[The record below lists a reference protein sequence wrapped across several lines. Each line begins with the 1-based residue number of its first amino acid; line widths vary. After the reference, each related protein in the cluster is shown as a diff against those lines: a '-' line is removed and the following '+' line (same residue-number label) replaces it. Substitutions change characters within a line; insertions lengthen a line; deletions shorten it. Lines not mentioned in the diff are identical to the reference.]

1 MLKISR
7 KDNEINFYENIDLNS
22 NNKEYCHHT
31 EALFN
36 KKSNLLIKKAT
47 SKSKR
52 FIKSNKLISCIQ
64 SKKSKL
70 LNTSCSKISNT
81 SGQYY
86 EVSSS
91 QTPSS
96 FTSFR
101 KSKIAKSISKYF
113 KDIFETSSNPN
124 SPKSDELDKLVQL
137 LNPEI
142 LTQLNQIINSP
153 NIDAIKFV
161 VPLLANND
169 KFNELIEN
177 ITNKTKEKANESF
190 NDSFTITESGDY
202 EPIKPRAFKPVNPK
216 FLNSRLPSYSF
227 KPIQIDDLKVSN
239 ELTEEGL
246 QYPVKVAD
254 KIKKFN
260 QLIDV
265 KSTIVRKESFRT
277 EMNRNTEITIPK
289 QNFNLNEFKTEL
301 NSKFEHKIRNQHKS
315 EAVNIQ
321 LPSLNMINSNKSISA
336 LNLTQIPD
344 HKLKRSSK
352 TAQSMPLIENKR
364 RDSCLSI
371 EALEL
376 KAKDSIEL
384 VKNRIRN
391 SIDTDVAVKKEIQFN
406 LLPRVY
412 SLSLINLPTKIEIEK
427 SPVEEKPQVKELQH
441 KIMNTLREVFKVLR
455 DEDNNM
461 PLDIESMTN
470 KQLLDEKHILEQYLF
485 KLDYE
490 YGRNKFML
498 NNYLFLRLKKRYRLV
513 RVLLDG
519 FKCDKCGRKSLL

>member
-1 MLKISR
+1 M
-7 KDNEINFYENIDLNS
+7 
-22 NNKEYCHHT
+22 
-31 EALFN
+31 
-36 KKSNLLIKKAT
+36 
-47 SKSKR
+47 
-52 FIKSNKLISCIQ
+52 
-64 SKKSKL
+64 
-70 LNTSCSKISNT
+70 
-81 SGQYY
+81 
-86 EVSSS
+86 
-91 QTPSS
+91 
-96 FTSFR
+96 
-101 KSKIAKSISKYF
+101 
-113 KDIFETSSNPN
+113 
-124 SPKSDELDKLVQL
+124 
-137 LNPEI
+137 
-142 LTQLNQIINSP
+142 
-153 NIDAIKFV
+153 
-161 VPLLANND
+161 
-169 KFNELIEN
+169 
-177 ITNKTKEKANESF
+177 
-190 NDSFTITESGDY
+190 
-202 EPIKPRAFKPVNPK
+202 
-216 FLNSRLPSYSF
+216 
-227 KPIQIDDLKVSN
+227 
-239 ELTEEGL
+239 
-246 QYPVKVAD
+246 
-254 KIKKFN
+254 
-260 QLIDV
+260 
-265 KSTIVRKESFRT
+265 
-277 EMNRNTEITIPK
+277 
-289 QNFNLNEFKTEL
+289 
-301 NSKFEHKIRNQHKS
+301 
-315 EAVNIQ
+315 NIQ

-513 RVLLDG
+513 RDLLDG